1 MNTEHL
7 DIVRLHDLVRIC
19 HVTSFFI
26 WHNNSSRSLPPKSW
40 GGRWEDNNGITH
52 CCRRLKSIL
61 ERTLHMMIFLHIA
74 IFLETFIMPGYP
86 VLCKNDFPFFPVGD
100 SFLVLWSV
108 AYSDM
113 KKDEGRQESEQDKK
127 PKIWVL
133 RCLFPVQMSIHDH
146 MSYC

>member
-1 MNTEHL
+1 
-7 DIVRLHDLVRIC
+7 
-19 HVTSFFI
+19 
-26 WHNNSSRSLPPKSW
+26 
-40 GGRWEDNNGITH
+40 
-52 CCRRLKSIL
+52 
-61 ERTLHMMIFLHIA
+61 
-74 IFLETFIMPGYP
+74 MPGYP